1 MGLSMGGERESN
13 SFFFFFYRTHIDI
26 LLETSISTYIL
37 DKSLLN
43 TTRSLFNPNYI
54 NNKA

>member
-13 SFFFFFYRTHIDI
+13 SFFFFFDRTHIDI
-26 LLETSISTYIL
+26 LLEKSISTYIL

-43 TTRSLFNPNYI
+43 TARSLFNPNYI